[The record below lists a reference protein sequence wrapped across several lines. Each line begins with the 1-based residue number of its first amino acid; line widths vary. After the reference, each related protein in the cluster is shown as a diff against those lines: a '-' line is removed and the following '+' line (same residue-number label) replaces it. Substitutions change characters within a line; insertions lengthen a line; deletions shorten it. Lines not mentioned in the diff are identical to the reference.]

1 MTVTALSIPNYK
13 LKLHSKKLQSGRFQV
28 KFYASQQQT
37 QQQIQQLTQA
47 EALKSVAN
55 QLPIKEELHDTKEE
69 HKEEHQELYGYV
81 LVDAKDTLK
90 QVVNTINQRLHLM
103 EEANDY
109 YHTHLYA
116 VRKEPMPSSEF
127 MIFKS

>member
-1 MTVTALSIPNYK
+1 MTVTALNIPNYK
-13 LKLHSKKLQSGRFQV
+13 LKLHSKKLQSGKFQV
-28 KFYASQQQT
+28 KFYASQHQDLET
-37 QQQIQQLTQA
+37 VTNCLPT
-47 EALKSVAN
+47 KSDSKPDSKTEV
-55 QLPIKEELHDTKEE
+55 QD
-69 HKEEHQELYGYV
+69 LYGYV